1 MLMTDE
7 PADTVTSIDEHPKR
21 RGRFVISVS
30 REPIAIVPA
39 EAIAELKVRVGDILA
54 AHALDA
60 LRVYDRRT
68 ALLDR
73 ALRLLAVR
81 GRTTSELS
89 RKLNRSTDRPLP
101 DDVRWVIQVLAERGY
116 LDDARFANQFVRDQ
130 AAARGWGKERLR
142 KELRRRGVAGAQ
154 IESALA
160 DAKDDAALDD
170 TRAAR
175 AVAEKWRR
183 THAARDPQRD
193 RQRLYGFLARRGFSP
208 DVIRAAMHGALS
220 EGETESP

>member
-1 MLMTDE
+1 MPDDSAPIVAAIE
-7 PADTVTSIDEHPKR
+7 EHPKR
-21 RGRFVISVS
+21 RGRFVITVGA
-30 REPIAIVPA
+30 EPIATVPA
-39 EAIAELKVRVGDILA
+39 EAIAELKIRLGDVLAPRVV
-54 AHALDA
+54 DA
-60 LRVYDRRT
+60 LRVHDRRT

-81 GRTTSELS
+81 GRTSSELS

-116 LDDARFANQFVRDQ
+116 LDDARLANQFVRDQ
-130 AAARGWGKERLR
+130 AASRGWGKERLR
-142 KELRRRGVAGAQ
+142 KELRRRGVVGAQ

-160 DAKDDAALDD
+160 DAKDDGALDD

-220 EGETESP
+220 DGETESP

>member
-1 MLMTDE
+1 MSDDDA
-7 PADTVTSIDEHPKR
+7 PSITSIAEHPRR
-21 RGRFVISVS
+21 RGRFVVTVTG
-30 REPIAIVPA
+30 EPIAIVPA
-39 EAIAELKVRVGDILA
+39 EAITELRIRLGDVLAPRV
-54 AHALDA
+54 LDA
-60 LRVYDRRT
+60 LRVHDRRT

-101 DDVRWVIQVLAERGY
+101 GDVRWVIQVLAERGY
-116 LDDARFANQFVRDQ
+116 LDDARFANQFVCDQ
-130 AAARGWGKERLR
+130 AASRGWGKERLR
-142 KELRRRGVAGAQ
+142 KELQRRGVAGAQ
-154 IESALA
+154 IESALT

-175 AVAEKWRR
+175 AVAQKWRR

-220 EGETESP
+220 EGEPEPP